1 MNLSIPLGL
10 VLGIAVVLTAGM
22 SGIKNVEVFLSPHAA
37 MIVLGGTLA
46 AALTCFPISHFIN
59 LGKVFTRSITGATKA
74 AMIETINEIVRAS
87 RALNEGAPIAGET
100 AKIKN
105 AFLKEALT
113 LMETGGLADV
123 ELYEVLEK
131 RVEMQN
137 ERYRRD
143 GLTFKIIGKFPPAFG
158 LVGTTM
164 GMIALL
170 QGLGGENAFEKIGP
184 AMSIALVA
192 TFYGLV
198 TANVILI
205 PIGENLGA
213 ASEDDLIIRR
223 IVVEGVR
230 LLKEQ
235 KHPLLVEEY
244 LKSYLSPED
253 RTKMQKA
260 TG

>member
-1 MNLSIPLGL
+1 MNLSIPMGLILGF
-10 VLGIAVVLTAGM
+10 AVVLIAGM
-22 SGIKNVEVFLSPHAA
+22 SGIKNAEVFLNPHAA
-37 MIVLGGTLA
+37 IIVLGGTLA
-46 AALTCFPISHFIN
+46 AALTCFPLNHFLN
-59 LGKVFTRSITGATKA
+59 LGRVFVRNFSGATKA
-74 AMIETINEIVRAS
+74 AMIETINEIVRTS
-87 RALNEGAPIAGET
+87 RALNEGNAIAGET

-105 AFLKEALT
+105 HFLKESLT
-113 LMETGGLADV
+113 LMETGGLSDD

-170 QGLGGENAFEKIGP
+170 QSLGGENAFEHIGP
-184 AMSIALVA
+184 SMSIALVA

-198 TANVILI
+198 TANVVLI
-205 PIGENLGA
+205 PIGENLGQ
-213 ASEDDLIIRR
+213 ASEDDLVIRR

-244 LKSYLSPED
+244 LKSYLAPED
-253 RTKMQKA
+253 RKRMQKA
-260 TG
+260 T